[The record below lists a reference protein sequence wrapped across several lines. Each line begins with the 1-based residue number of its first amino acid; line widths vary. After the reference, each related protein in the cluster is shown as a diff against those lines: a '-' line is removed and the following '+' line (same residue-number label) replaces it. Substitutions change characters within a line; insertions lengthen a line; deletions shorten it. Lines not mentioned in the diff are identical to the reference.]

1 MRNKFKLLLLD
12 ANIVIHLFKLG
23 IWDKVVTQCDIRLA
37 HTVVEEAHFYETD
50 EGERV
55 DFDLAPYVAAAQVHV
70 FDVMPSDLVRFRRTF
85 KALFLEQMDPGETE
99 SLAWLLANPSEP
111 RLCSA
116 DAIVFRVLGAL
127 GLAER
132 GISLEEI
139 LSQVPRSL
147 DQKGL
152 RGRLARS
159 RTERLPTRVRAPC
172 ALRLLP
178 RETPRRSLDNPR
190 LFP

>member
-1 MRNKFKLLLLD
+1 MAKKFELLLLD
-12 ANIVIHLFKLG
+12 ANVVIYLFKLG

-37 HTVVEEAHFYETD
+37 RIVVEEAHFYETD

-85 KALFLEQMDPGETE
+85 KTLFLEQMDPGETE

-111 RLCSA
+111 HLCSA

-132 GISLEEI
+132 GISLEEV
-139 LSQVPRSL
+139 LSQIGLGHALPHQFSRKFR
-147 DQKGL
+147 DRWTKKGFEEGL
-152 RGRLARS
+152 RGLGLKDSPLA
-159 RTERLPTRVRAPC
+159 
-172 ALRLLP
+172 
-178 RETPRRSLDNPR
+178 
-190 LFP
+190 